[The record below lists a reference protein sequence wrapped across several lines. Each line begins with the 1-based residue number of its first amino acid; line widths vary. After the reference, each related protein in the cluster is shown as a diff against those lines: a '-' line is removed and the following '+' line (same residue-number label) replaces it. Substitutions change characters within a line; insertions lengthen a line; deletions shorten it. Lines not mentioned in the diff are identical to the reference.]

1 MTKLDDKCYRIQIV
15 STDDI
20 SNDCCEVKFLDYG
33 GFDKIAV
40 SELWQIR
47 QDFLNLPFQ
56 VRHKLVYLCF
66 VHPVFGFWSLLAT
79 KLQKYNVIET
89 RLVL

>member
-1 MTKLDDKCYRIQIV
+1 MIFQVPKETIDVGLVCVTKLDDKCYRIQIV

-56 VRHKLVYLCF
+56 VRPKLFIIRDYSGTV
-66 VHPVFGFWSLLAT
+66 
-79 KLQKYNVIET
+79 
-89 RLVL
+89 

>member
-1 MTKLDDKCYRIQIV
+1 MCVTKLEDKCYRIQVV

-56 VRHKLVYLCF
+56 VRQKLIYLFIRVYVIF
-66 VHPVFGFWSLLAT
+66 ILA
-79 KLQKYNVIET
+79 QIAFICS
-89 RLVL
+89 